1 MTDRDD
7 DLVDLDDEPTSLLG
21 ALDEA
26 LRSTPALPRDRA
38 VITLARR
45 YAATLDDAYDRMN
58 EAGEDEEDQPRN
70 FARMVA
76 VIAKIGPRYEAV
88 LDKLGMSPGARP
100 ATRGGDPHHVDPAAA
115 ALADL
120 QSGTAADGP
129 NRAPAVHPAVAEALA
144 DD

>member
-1 MTDRDD
+1 MTDNGE
-7 DLVDLDDEPTSLLG
+7 DLVDVDDEPTSLLD
-21 ALDEA
+21 ALDDA
-26 LRSTPALPRDRA
+26 LRTTPALPRDRA

-45 YAATLDDAYDRMN
+45 YAATLDDAYDRMS

-120 QSGTAADGP
+120 QSGE
-129 NRAPAVHPAVAEALA
+129 PAHGVDPAQGVHPAVAEALA
-144 DD
+144 GD